1 MTFWVH
7 RQVDEKSWMYRKR
20 ALEYLDYVLSE
31 LWIGDV
37 FLQGGFP
44 GHGVVVDLAFNPDRN
59 DIIFL
64 IAQSF
69 MPAQEIHILKN
80 WEDIA
85 ISPWY
90 KLQSSDK
97 LYTPEWIFEWED
109 LKRF

>member
-1 MTFWVH
+1 MKNPEW
-7 RQVDEKSWMYRKR
+7 KYRKR
-20 ALEYLDYVLSE
+20 ALEFLDYVLSE
-31 LWIGDV
+31 LRIGDV
-37 FLQGGFP
+37 FLKGGFA
-44 GHGVVVDLAFNPDRN
+44 GHRVIVVDLTFNPDRN
-59 DIIFL
+59 NIIFL

-69 MPAQEIHILKN
+69 MPTQEIHILKN

-90 KLQSSDK
+90 RLQSSDK